1 MTPGIIAY
9 QAPLSIG
16 SFRQEY
22 WNGLSFPS
30 PRDLL
35 NPGIEA
41 RSPALQSDSLP
52 SEPLG
57 KPSRPLTGFAKASAV
72 AKAANIGIA

>member
-1 MTPGIIAY
+1 MIIAY
-9 QAPLSIG
+9 QAPLFMG
-16 SFRQEY
+16 FFRQEY
-22 WNGLSFPS
+22 WNELSFPS

-35 NPGIEA
+35 VPGIEA

-52 SEPLG
+52 SEPLA

-72 AKAANIGIA
+72 ARAANTGIA